1 MHWGIQLGFLTL
13 GSLLLLRLSAQTV
26 VLAGFLGLSLLYD
39 KAALFIYCIMAFQVV
54 RFLADKEGGQDG
66 GWGRVFEDALIVSG
80 LVLILTPEIVFLD
93 DSYGPEIDR
102 MNTIFKLYTTAW
114 GLLGIG
120 AVSVM
125 IRALKK
131 YEPLVAEYGKAFPIA
146 VGGVIA
152 VGLCFGFSKF
162 YSHTVPMRQNGSQDP
177 TFEAKL
183 EGLGEANRW
192 HRGSADT
199 IRALRQLPKGRVLE
213 AQGRAYSYTAFVS
226 TLSSQ
231 PSYLGWTNHINLLNK
246 VYGESSRRENVT
258 KQIYNE
264 NDCAARKE
272 LARKEQ
278 ISYIVVG
285 TLEEKAYPGAR
296 GQDYSCFAS
305 VIKSGDYALYQ
316 IPLS

>member
-1 MHWGIQLGFLTL
+1 M
-13 GSLLLLRLSAQTV
+13 
-26 VLAGFLGLSLLYD
+26 
-39 KAALFIYCIMAFQVV
+39 
-54 RFLADKEGGQDG
+54 
-66 GWGRVFEDALIVSG
+66 FEDALVISG
-80 LVLILTPEIVFLD
+80 LVLVLTPEIVFLD

-125 IRALKK
+125 IRMFKK
-131 YEPLVAEYGKAFPIA
+131 FEPQFSEYGRVVP
-146 VGGVIA
+146 VSTGVVVA
-152 VGLCFGFSKF
+152 LALAMGCKNF
-162 YSHTVPMRQNGSQDP
+162 YSHTMEMRQNGREDP

-199 IRALRQLPKGRVLE
+199 IRALRKLPKGRVLE

-226 TLSSQ
+226 TLASQ
-231 PSYLGWTNHINLLNK
+231 PSYLGWPNHINLLNK
-246 VYGESSRRENVT
+246 VYGEVSHRESVT
-258 KQIYNE
+258 KEIYNE
-264 NDCAARKE
+264 NDCAARKA
-272 LARKEQ
+272 LAKKEM

-285 TLEEKAYPGAR
+285 TLERKAYAGVETK
-296 GQDYSCFAS
+296 DYSCFAS

-316 IPLS
+316 IPLQ